1 MTQYEIERE
10 IEKQEADLNI
20 VESSDEKTAC
30 FLFNAESKAELIE
43 AIKDEIR
50 FYRNLLQPDIYEDDG
65 MDYDALC
72 RVQGLSRYA

>member
-50 FYRNLLQPDIYEDDG
+50 FYRSLLQPDIYEEDG

-72 RVQGLSRYA
+72 QVQGLSRY

>member
-50 FYRNLLQPDIYEDDG
+50 FYRNLLQPDIYEDDD

-72 RVQGLSRYA
+72 QVQGLSRY

>member
-10 IEKQEADLNI
+10 IEKQEADLSI
-20 VESSDEKTAC
+20 VEGSDEKTAR

-50 FYRNLLQPDIYEDDG
+50 FYRSLLQPDIYEDDG

-72 RVQGLSRYA
+72 QVQGLSRY

>member
-10 IEKQEADLNI
+10 IEKQEADLSI
-20 VESSDEKTAC
+20 VESSDEETAC

-50 FYRNLLQPDIYEDDG
+50 FYRSLLQPDIYEDDG

-72 RVQGLSRYA
+72 QVQGLSRY

>member
-20 VESSDEKTAC
+20 VESSNEKNAC

-72 RVQGLSRYA
+72 QVQGLSRY

>member
-72 RVQGLSRYA
+72 QVQGLSRY

>member
-50 FYRNLLQPDIYEDDG
+50 FYRNLLQTDIYEDDG

-72 RVQGLSRYA
+72 QVQGLSRY

>member
-20 VESSDEKTAC
+20 VESSDGKTAC

-43 AIKDEIR
+43 VIKEEIR
-50 FYRNLLQPDIYEDDG
+50 FYRSLLQPDIYEDDG

-72 RVQGLSRYA
+72 QVQGLSRY